1 MGLGGSRGGRR
12 PGAWFKKG
20 YKWQGLS
27 NGGKNKKSKKSL
39 DLNSPPPPPPK
50 KKKPMSNFR
59 ALKISRKL
67 DITRKIKFLI
77 TSLVVLYSQNH
88 TTGIRGHYYES
99 SDCFEYPKKSLL
111 KSRHPKK
118 LANISYPKNPRNRKF
133 QTPKN
138 PRYPPPPGGRS
149 HPHSSRERLRPR

>member
-1 MGLGGSRGGRR
+1 
-12 PGAWFKKG
+12 
-20 YKWQGLS
+20 
-27 NGGKNKKSKKSL
+27 
-39 DLNSPPPPPPK
+39 
-50 KKKPMSNFR
+50 MSNFR

-138 PRYPPPPGGRS
+138 PRYPPPPRGTLPPSQFPREIATTLIFDWS
-149 HPHSSRERLRPR
+149 ERNERERWIKFC

>member
-1 MGLGGSRGGRR
+1 MTGMIEWG
-12 PGAWFKKG
+12 
-20 YKWQGLS
+20 Q
-27 NGGKNKKSKKSL
+27 KSKIKKIPGPKFT
-39 DLNSPPPPPPK
+39 PPPPPPK

-118 LANISYPKNPRNRKF
+118 LANISYPKNPGNRKF

-138 PRYPPPPGGRS
+138 PRYPPGGRS

>member
-1 MGLGGSRGGRR
+1 MTGMIEWG
-12 PGAWFKKG
+12 
-20 YKWQGLS
+20 Q
-27 NGGKNKKSKKSL
+27 KSKIKKIPGPKFT
-39 DLNSPPPPPPK
+39 PPPPPR
-50 KKKPMSNFR
+50 KPMSNFR

-138 PRYPPPPGGRS
+138 PRYPPPGGRS